1 MTISNEFWQEIVISD
16 EDLNEIYN
24 HLLEIETPLD
34 KFALSKFFIEK
45 KITEYIQTKQA
56 ALDSLGQSY
65 LPEKKFSVGDSLVFT
80 ALDNKSGRVISS
92 RAGNNPDFSDLQ
104 VIDVEFEGSEIR
116 SFASNLPNHMLNNP
130 VSVNNAQLLDKEYVY
145 HTFGDKIAE
154 SLSKVLLDNDDVVC
168 IARHYFP
175 RALLF
180 DINIGHLNLCEAVL
194 EMNGGGPL
202 STDELIRQIE
212 LPVGNNPNLSE
223 FSLNFSLENDGRFD
237 EVGPTG
243 ITLWF
248 LKRLEPAEVQSVP
261 QTLVYLHTLPEK
273 RQELEGYTE
282 LNRLIDD
289 ELEDCEIEAE
299 TDSISLSLSYPH
311 WRAGTLPLTLRI
323 KSLFPTAYETPRV
336 KFLFVDGN
344 SNTKFSGWVV
354 RPSKYVFGLRDWYE
368 QQGTMPGSLVTIR
381 KSSNPEEVIIQTT
394 KNKNSRDWIRTI
406 LIGAD
411 GGIVFALLKQVI
423 TCTFDDRMAVYV
435 PDISAVD
442 AIWSNLNRQKMPI
455 EKTIFNVMR
464 ELGKL
469 NSQNQIHAQELY
481 SATNLLRRVPPSM
494 ILQTLHTQSW
504 SGHLGD
510 LYFNFFE
517 NISHE

>member
-1 MTISNEFWQEIVISD
+1 M
-16 EDLNEIYN
+16 
-24 HLLEIETPLD
+24 
-34 KFALSKFFIEK
+34 
-45 KITEYIQTKQA
+45 
-56 ALDSLGQSY
+56 
-65 LPEKKFSVGDSLVFT
+65 
-80 ALDNKSGRVISS
+80 
-92 RAGNNPDFSDLQ
+92 
-104 VIDVEFEGSEIR
+104 
-116 SFASNLPNHMLNNP
+116 
-130 VSVNNAQLLDKEYVY
+130 
-145 HTFGDKIAE
+145 
-154 SLSKVLLDNDDVVC
+154 
-168 IARHYFP
+168 
-175 RALLF
+175 
-180 DINIGHLNLCEAVL
+180 
-194 EMNGGGPL
+194 
-202 STDELIRQIE
+202 
-212 LPVGNNPNLSE
+212 
-223 FSLNFSLENDGRFD
+223 
-237 EVGPTG
+237 
-243 ITLWF
+243 
-248 LKRLEPAEVQSVP
+248 
-261 QTLVYLHTLPEK
+261 
-273 RQELEGYTE
+273 
-282 LNRLIDD
+282 NRLIDD